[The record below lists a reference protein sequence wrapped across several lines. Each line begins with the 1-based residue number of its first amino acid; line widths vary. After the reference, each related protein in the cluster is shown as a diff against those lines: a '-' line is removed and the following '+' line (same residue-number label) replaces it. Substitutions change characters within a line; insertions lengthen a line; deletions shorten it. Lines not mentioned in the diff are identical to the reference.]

1 VTTAAAGAA
10 THQVWLVRHGTT
22 EWSTAGRHTGRT
34 DIPLTTGGEQAA
46 RALKAGLAA
55 HQFALQLSSPLIRA
69 VHTAEL
75 AGCSPELD
83 PDLMEWDYGS
93 YEGRTTAAIREGRPG
108 WNIWA
113 NGVPGGESAEEVAA
127 RADRVI
133 ARARAADGDTLLFAH
148 GHLLRILGA
157 RWIGAPP
164 AAGQHLLL
172 STAAFCVL
180 GWERETPALA
190 RWNDASHLD
199 GQRQPL
205 LSQAKRPE

>member
-1 VTTAAAGAA
+1 MTNPNRP

-34 DIPLTTGGEQAA
+34 NIPLTEGGERAA
-46 RALKAGLAA
+46 RALQPVLAG
-55 HQFALQLSSPLIRA
+55 HEFALELSSPLTRA
-69 VHTAEL
+69 AHTAEL
-75 AGCSPELD
+75 AGCRPGLD
-83 PDLMEWDYGS
+83 PDLMEWDYGT
-93 YEGRTTAAIREGRPG
+93 YEGRTTAAIRAERPG

-113 NGVPGGESAEEVAA
+113 DGVIGGETVEEVAA

-133 ARARAADGDTLLFAH
+133 AKVRATEGDCLLFAH

-157 RWIGAPP
+157 RWIDAPP
-164 AAGQHLLL
+164 TTGQHLLL

-190 RWNDASHLD
+190 RWNDTSHLD
-199 GQRQPL
+199 GL
-205 LSQAKRPE
+205 TGI